1 MKDSAMYYCEMGL
14 SVFPMNVKLLGWERQ
29 MLNVEL
35 ASTRANTGYSAMY
48 NQWLQKA
55 LIYFPSDTFYLHEQN
70 NYYLNRMGYLTQEND
85 WAEAELAYQD
95 FFERKADLVGRK
107 AKNSTDPFLLN
118 DTNTF
123 ITKSLEY
130 YLGNNAP
137 GGTVFFFYKWYPMQ
151 FKTEIGRAHV

>member
-70 NYYLNRMGYLTQEND
+70 NYYLNRIGYLTQEND

-107 AKNSTDPFLLN
+107 AKNPTDPFLLN
-118 DTNTF
+118 DT
-123 ITKSLEY
+123 K
-130 YLGNNAP
+130 
-137 GGTVFFFYKWYPMQ
+137 
-151 FKTEIGRAHV
+151 IGRAHV